1 MDTSPGV
8 VDAYLARIPEPARTT
23 LEKVRAAIRA
33 AAPKDAVEAF
43 SYGMPVFHHKRL
55 LVGFGATR
63 KHCALYVMSPAV
75 IEAFAEQLAAYE
87 TSKGAIRFPL
97 DKPLPAPLIKKLVK
111 ARLAENEKLAAK

>member
-33 AAPKDAVEAF
+33 AAPKDAIEAF
-43 SYGMPVFHHKRL
+43 SYGMPVFHHQGL

-63 KHCALYVMSPAV
+63 KHCALYVMSIAV
-75 IEAFAEQLAAYE
+75 MRDLADQLTGYD
-87 TSKGAIRFPL
+87 TSKGTIRFPG
-97 DKPLPAPLIKKLVK
+97 DKPLPATLIRKIVK
-111 ARLAENEKLAAK
+111 ARVAENQARKA